1 MLFHV
6 LNSLSYLFELL
17 LQLKKLVVEQKFLER
32 LFSVTILLFQDSEG
46 IQSLIIEKASWI

>member
-17 LQLKKLVVEQKFLER
+17 LQLKKSIVEQRFLER
-32 LFSVTILLFQDSEG
+32 LFYVTILLFQGSEG
-46 IQSLIIEKASWI
+46 IQSLII

>member
-17 LQLKKLVVEQKFLER
+17 LQLKKLIVEQKFLER
-32 LFSVTILLFQDSEG
+32 LFSVTILLFQGSEG